1 MAPLLTAAFS
11 LVVQV
16 QQQNEPFVWVT
27 SSAGIFFPPDVAKG
41 GTDLDA
47 LPVIRLET
55 HQQCLKATEQLA
67 RSGAFGLLVIDL
79 GRCLALSMSVQSRLA
94 EQAMKHGTLIL
105 CLTTKTDQQ
114 PSLGS
119 LVSIRG
125 QAQRVRHKQ
134 GLFSYEV
141 RVLKDKRRGPGWSVQ
156 EWCCGPDGM
165 R

>member
-11 LVVQV
+11 LAVQV
-16 QQQNEPFVWVT
+16 QQQNEPVAWIT
-27 SSAGIFFPPDVAKG
+27 SSADIFFPPDVAKG
-41 GTDLDA
+41 GIDLGA

-55 HQQCLKATEQLA
+55 HQQCLKAAEQIA

-79 GRCLALSMSVQSRLA
+79 GRWSTLSMSVQSRLA

-125 QAQRVRHKQ
+125 QAQRVRHKH